1 MSEQREDERGVVWAV
16 LIGVVLLPIGWAVGR
31 GLSRP
36 GKNAGQE
43 PATASSAGVSA
54 GAATAGAAAAASAAP
69 ASTAAMASG
78 DVGDGAAIRVEG
90 GVVKFYFASAS
101 AELAA
106 GAAEA
111 LGEVVKGVAA
121 GKKAVVSGFHDTTGD
136 PARNEELAKQRAAAE
151 RWAALNGL
159 IGSSD
164 GKKLPR
170 FAQSLTMFSRDVD
183 RSKSVV
189 EQIDLNTRL
198 RPLDNDLAKHIC
210 HSP

>member
-16 LIGVVLLPIGWAVGR
+16 LMGVVLLAVGLAVGM
-31 GLSRP
+31 GLSRT
-36 GKNAGQE
+36 GKNAGKAT
-43 PATASSAGVSA
+43 ATASSAGVSA

-136 PARNEELAKQRAAAE
+136 PARNEELAKQRALAVRDALGALGIGADKVELKKPEVTTASGSNAE
-151 RWAALNGL
+151 AR
-159 IGSSD
+159 
-164 GKKLPR
+164 R
-170 FAQSLTMFSRDVD
+170 
-183 RSKSVV
+183 V
-189 EQIDLNTRL
+189 EVHLE
-198 RPLDNDLAKHIC
+198 
-210 HSP
+210 